1 MDFDA
6 PVMMAYIGLGAGLG
20 PAGCLLAVGSAV
32 LLTLLLILVG
42 FTLYPARE
50 ILRRWRWWR
59 NRARGGGE
67 RRKRWPA
74 VRNGEVPTPVFQPG
88 PGTERPW
95 R

>member
-1 MDFDA
+1 MDLDA

-32 LLTLLLILVG
+32 LLILVG

-59 NRARGGGE
+59 NRARGGGGGGGGTKEEAVAGGEE
-67 RRKRWPA
+67 R
-74 VRNGEVPTPVFQPG
+74 
-88 PGTERPW
+88 
-95 R
+95 

>member
-1 MDFDA
+1 MDLDA

-32 LLTLLLILVG
+32 LLTVLLILVG

-59 NRARGGGE
+59 NRARAGGGGGGGGQ

-74 VRNGEVPTPVFQPG
+74 
-88 PGTERPW
+88 
-95 R
+95 